1 MEDYIVAR
9 MATTTDGKMFV
20 THGKRLSNEYPDAE
34 VFTSLRKANA
44 AAKAISKE
52 HNGFFEV
59 WLNYGYAD
67 ETLVSTALEGR
78 YLNHAK

>member
-1 MEDYIVAR
+1 MEDYIVAK
-9 MATTTDGKMFV
+9 MATKTDGKMFV
-20 THGKRLSNEYPDAE
+20 TRGGHLSTEYPDAQI
-34 VFTSLRKANA
+34 FTSMRKANA
-44 AAKAISKE
+44 AAKSASEK

-78 YLNHAK
+78 YLTHAK